1 MPPAACMIRVARTPA
16 RDHIVRASTL
26 HWPVGA
32 IHQATASDAD
42 QEPVASGHPVVP
54 DTRGAVR

>member
-1 MPPAACMIRVARTPA
+1 MSPAACMIMVARSPG

-26 HWPVGA
+26 PWPVGA
-32 IHQATASDAD
+32 IHQAAAPDTG
-42 QEPVASGHPVVP
+42 QEPVASGRPVVP